1 VRFTLG
7 GNTGWTD
14 MQRVERLDP
23 FVQDVYA
30 RNRAVTKPWVNPG
43 KSSHIWQAA
52 LPADLAPGT
61 YGIRAQGT
69 DEYGQPHESMLVV
82 EVTA

>member
-1 VRFTLG
+1 
-7 GNTGWTD
+7 
-14 MQRVERLDP
+14 M
-23 FVQDVYA
+23 
-30 RNRAVTKPWVNPG
+30 NPG
-43 KSSHIWQAA
+43 KSSHLWQAS

-69 DEYGQPHESMLVV
+69 DEYGRTHESMLVL

>member
-1 VRFTLG
+1 
-7 GNTGWTD
+7 
-14 MQRVERLDP
+14 
-23 FVQDVYA
+23 VQDVYA

-43 KSSHIWQAA
+43 KSSHIWQAS

-61 YGIRAQGT
+61 YGIRAEGT
-69 DEYGQPHESMLVV
+69 DEYGQPHESMLVL